1 VLSWVNK
8 KNGSPAKLRPAT
20 RLPGLLLAAGWQV
33 PCGCQL
39 ARGLCWKGAA
49 RGVVSRAF
57 WRSTSPPTNSHFLR
71 FGNGFSWACK
81 SKNPAKSWVFAS
93 IRNAKGSL
101 KEFLNRRSQVRIPP
115 GTLQGRRCSVEPL
128 RLFFEAAGGGTTPIS
143 SSCSP
148 GVPGWAP
155 RSCFGRAISC

>member
-1 VLSWVNK
+1 MVRRELSWVNK
-8 KNGSPAKLRPAT
+8 KNESPAKLRPAT

-49 RGVVSRAF
+49 RGVVSRAI
-57 WRSTSPPTNSHFLR
+57 WRSTSPPTNPPTNSRFLR

-115 GTLQGRRCSVEPL
+115 GTLKKPSFLLG
-128 RLFFEAAGGGTTPIS
+128 FFVSALPMVS
-143 SSCSP
+143 SIPQRHTATIRHCGYLAS
-148 GVPGWAP
+148 
-155 RSCFGRAISC
+155 F